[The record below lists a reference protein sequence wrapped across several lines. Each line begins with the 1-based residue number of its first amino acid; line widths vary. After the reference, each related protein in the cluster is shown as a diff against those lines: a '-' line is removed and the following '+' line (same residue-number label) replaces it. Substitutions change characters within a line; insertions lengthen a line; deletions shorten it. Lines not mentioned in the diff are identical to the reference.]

1 MPLVENIL
9 NISATK
15 AAPEVCP

>member
-9 NISATK
+9 NI
-15 AAPEVCP
+15 